1 MQKTKI
7 FIKTL
12 LAALGMVWLFL
23 EAYYV
28 LYNTDPGNRIDFWSF
43 LIIGIMLGI
52 AWFLVDGF
60 FLSGYLKR
68 SIEISSNAFDTKIK
82 VIFADLFSQKGWKA
96 ISVNDF
102 FDSMVDGDHISE
114 NSLHGI
120 MLKNY
125 WGGNIIDWE
134 KQVTGDLSDI
144 STKEELK
151 NRPAPGK
158 QIRYP
163 IGTTAKVSNNGNNF
177 LCVVA
182 THTNID
188 SLQVSAS
195 SDDLNKA
202 LRGLLCKA
210 RTVCS
215 GNALNIP
222 LIGSGLARTGIKP
235 NIIVDLILLSIF
247 DESKREK
254 ITNEIRIILPKQ
266 KRNEIN
272 ISTIQKEWS

>member
-1 MQKTKI
+1 MRKTKL
-7 FIKTL
+7 FTKTL
-12 LAALGMVWLFL
+12 LAALGMVWLVL

-28 LYNTDPGNRIDFWSF
+28 LSNTDPDTRIGFWSF
-43 LIIGIMLGI
+43 LIVGIVLGI
-52 AWFLVDGF
+52 AWFFVDGF
-60 FLSGYLKR
+60 YLSGYLKR

-82 VIFADLFSQKGWKA
+82 VIFADLFSQNGWKA

-102 FDSMVDGDHISE
+102 FDSTVDGYYISE
-114 NSLHGI
+114 NSLHGM

-125 WGGNIIDWE
+125 WGGNIIDWD
-134 KQVTGDLSDI
+134 KQVTDDLSDI
-144 STKEELK
+144 SPKEELTD
-151 NRPAPGK
+151 RPAPGK

-163 IGTTAKVSNNGNNF
+163 IGTTAKVSTNGNNF
-177 LCVVA
+177 LCVAA

-202 LRGLLCKA
+202 LRGLLCKT
-210 RTVCS
+210 RSFCS
-215 GNALNIP
+215 GDALNIP

-266 KRNEIN
+266 KRKEIHL
-272 ISTIQKEWS
+272 STIQKEWS